1 MAGSG
6 SFDRGPIN
14 GQGGEATW
22 QPVERSIARGYKAV
36 DLHLSEGGTWRDR
49 INRIPLKSQPLIKR
63 SYNG

>member
-22 QPVERSIARGYKAV
+22 QPVERSIARGFKAV
-36 DLHLSEGGTWRDR
+36 DLHLSEGVCGE
-49 INRIPLKSQPLIKR
+49 IKFIGWH
-63 SYNG
+63 YNLSH

>member
-22 QPVERSIARGYKAV
+22 QPVERSIARGFQAV
-36 DLHLSEGGTWRDR
+36 HLHLNEGGMWRDR
-49 INRIPLKSQPLIKR
+49 IHRIAL
-63 SYNG
+63 